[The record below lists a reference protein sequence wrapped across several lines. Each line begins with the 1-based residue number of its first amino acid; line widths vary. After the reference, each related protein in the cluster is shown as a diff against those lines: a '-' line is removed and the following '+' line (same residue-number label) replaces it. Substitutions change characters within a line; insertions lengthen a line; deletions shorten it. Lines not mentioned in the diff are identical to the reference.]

1 MSLRKWTKKVAH
13 LAKSAC
19 EEEVWAV
26 NNCNTVDDVIPTP
39 HLGSTTIRQQLQR
52 ANETLEIPLKRHV

>member
-26 NNCNTVDDVIPTP
+26 NNCNTVDYVIPTP
-39 HLGSTTIRQQLQR
+39 HLGSTTIHQLQR
-52 ANETLEIPLKRHV
+52 ANETLEIPLKRRV